1 MADAVHGMAKLAA
14 AKKCLIRFIVLTT
27 PEVLW
32 WLRGER
38 LRCNP
43 VVADTPLN
51 RAALTLR
58 SARRYSRRL
67 LFRTLRWA
75 IASSVMII
83 VGGTLGFRFIEG
95 WRWVDSLWMTVIT
108 LTTIGYSEPN
118 MLSDAGRWFTMGL
131 IVAGLGL
138 GTYTLGQVTKYVV
151 EGEFRQDLRER
162 RRRNLMRKL
171 ENHFIVV
178 GLGRLGREVAEELH
192 HRGHQVVAI
201 EVEAETSDRL
211 PFLDLRL
218 KGDGSSDEILNE
230 AAINRARGIAAAT
243 GSDATNIFVTLSAR
257 QMNPRIHII
266 TRVDD
271 EASVQKAFRAGA
283 NAVINPYGISGAR
296 MAQGMI
302 HPHAAQLLDRAVGR
316 AHNEFEIEDVAIG
329 EVEHYNGRLGELDIP
344 DRHGVLIVAIR
355 RPDGQLITRLDRH
368 TELRAGDIAIVV
380 GRPADVR
387 MLAEAVM
394 DGAV

>member
-1 MADAVHGMAKLAA
+1 
-14 AKKCLIRFIVLTT
+14 
-27 PEVLW
+27 
-32 WLRGER
+32 
-38 LRCNP
+38 
-43 VVADTPLN
+43 
-51 RAALTLR
+51 
-58 SARRYSRRL
+58 
-67 LFRTLRWA
+67 
-75 IASSVMII
+75 MIF
-83 VGGTLGFRFIEG
+83 GATLGYRLIEG
-95 WRWVDSLWMTVIT
+95 WPWVDCLWMVVIT
-108 LTTIGYSEPN
+108 LSTIGYGEPQA
-118 MLSDAGRWFTMGL
+118 LTDGGRVFTMGL
-131 IVAGLGL
+131 ILAGLGL
-138 GTYTLGQVTKYVV
+138 GTYTIGQVTRYVV
-151 EGEFRQDLRER
+151 EGDFREDLRER

-192 HRGHQVVAI
+192 HRGHKVVAI
-201 EVEAETSDRL
+201 EVEADPSDKL

-218 KGDGSSDEILNE
+218 RGDGSSDEILNE
-230 AAINRARGIAAAT
+230 AAIDRARGIAAAT

-296 MAQGMI
+296 MAQGLI

-316 AHNEFEIEDVAIG
+316 AHNEFEIEDVPIG
-329 EVEHYNGRLGELDIP
+329 DVEHYNGRLGELDIP
-344 DRHGVLIVAIR
+344 DRHKVLIVALR
-355 RPDGQLITRLDRH
+355 RPDGQLVTSLDRH

-387 MLAEAVM
+387 EFSKAATAVPSRT
-394 DGAV
+394 